1 MKHGI
6 MTYTKVIIVFDILS
20 ELSVTDAINKYFE
33 KFHNVNK
40 NAIKD

>member
-1 MKHGI
+1 M
-6 MTYTKVIIVFDILS
+6 MTYTKVITVFKIVS
-20 ELSVTDAINKYFE
+20 ELSVTDAINNKYFE